1 MPIYEYLCHACEE
14 RFEKYVRAFGAS
26 VCCPACAS
34 ADVEKLLSTF
44 AMAGASE
51 PAASA
56 PRGGGA
62 CCRGG
67 CGCRH

>member
-14 RFEKYVRAFGAS
+14 RFEKYVRAFGES
-26 VCCPACAS
+26 VLCPACAS
-34 ADVEKLLSTF
+34 ADVEKLLSSF
-44 AMAGASE
+44 AMAGASPE
-51 PAASA
+51 AGTAAH
-56 PRGGGA
+56 GA